1 MTDDSKKKPA
11 ADINPFLAYLMG
23 QHKSMKEGK
32 EYELVDLEI
41 LEDTTDDEG
50 VTGDSK
56 ES

>member
-1 MTDDSKKKPA
+1 MTDDSKKPA

-23 QHKSMKEGK
+23 QHKSVREGK